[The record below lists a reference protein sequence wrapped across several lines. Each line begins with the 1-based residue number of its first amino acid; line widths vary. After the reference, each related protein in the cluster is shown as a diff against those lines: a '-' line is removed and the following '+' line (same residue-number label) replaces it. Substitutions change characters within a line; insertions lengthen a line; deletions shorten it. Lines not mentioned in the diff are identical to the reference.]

1 MPGAILGLHQ
11 ETSEAVLFKRLVQE
25 TVACLGAQRVLLVS
39 LASAEPSVTAARLPR
54 GEDVDVLVQ
63 AVLPWLCEARSS
75 GASRLRHGPKGAATK
90 QQRSCLVVPVG
101 TGQDSQAFLYADI
114 DGHRGRFEDAEYKIL
129 VTLAAHGA
137 LAMERLRDADKLR
150 RVADARA
157 AQATAAA
164 AAQSATADVLQVIGS
179 STGEPGPVFD
189 KILECCEHLLSTTSM
204 ALFLVDDAGVLEL
217 ERMHWTPAGRA
228 HLGDAAI
235 AQMDAAVRA
244 MYPVP
249 LAGTVAEMVFARGE
263 PMQWRDVLNGTDVPD
278 FYRVMAQRLGMNYS
292 QLVVPLFWEGRGIGT
307 IGLTRDIHA
316 AYSETHGFSPQ
327 EQALV
332 KTFADQAVIAIQNAR
347 RFRETQEALE
357 RQTATSDVLQVI
369 GASVADAAPVF
380 RKILDSCRHL
390 FGDDQSGISL
400 LRDDGQI
407 DYVALRTD
415 QPETEGIL
423 RRGYPRP
430 LADSYQGY
438 VMRKARVVH
447 YPDIVNGPKVPAAM
461 RQHGR
466 EVGNYS
472 LLVAPLMWEG
482 RGIGTIHVVRL
493 PPRPYTD
500 KESDLLQTFANQ
512 AAIAIQNARTF
523 RETQEALQRQT
534 ATADILRVISSSPT
548 DVQPVF
554 DAIVTSLLRLFKT
567 EFAAV
572 QLLDAGVVTMPAV
585 GGKPGFERL
594 AERFP
599 LPLDENTIGGLVML
613 TRQTR
618 QFAALDDPA
627 TPPGTQQFGRDFG
640 FNSVLFTPMVR
651 SGQVIGAI
659 GTAHPDGKPFGPHQ
673 LALIESFADQA
684 VIAIENVRLFNETQV
699 ALRRQTASAD
709 ILRVISGSPTDEQP
723 VFDAIV
729 STAVALIRCDRAVM
743 MRCDATAFWAAA
755 SAEPAGLRSGFSARR
770 VAIDSEQNFPSRVIQ
785 GKATLHLPD
794 WSAITLP
801 LHEQKLFDEYGI
813 KAGLMLPLLRE
824 GECVGVLN
832 IIRFEHG
839 AFSDDEIALAQSF
852 CDQAMIAIENT
863 RLFRETQDALERQTA
878 TAEVLQVISQ
888 SVSDTTPVFEQI
900 ARSCQRLFAD
910 GQVAIALIG
919 DDDQMHFLEFLR
931 AEYSAN
937 PLSRQAH
944 DYVSGQFPQPVE
956 KSIHGYAIHKRQ
968 VLHYPDVLAGADVPK
983 GLRQSA
989 IGLGQNYS
997 LLVAPMF
1004 SADRGIG
1011 ALQVVRIPPAPF
1023 SERDIGL
1030 LKSFADQAVIAI
1042 QNARLFNETQ
1052 EALERQTA
1060 TANVLK
1066 AISRTTFD
1074 LAAVLDT
1081 LIGAA
1086 ARLCH
1091 APMGVIFKVDGDF
1104 ARPTGL
1110 FGATPA
1116 LMEHLA
1122 AHPVD
1127 LRDQKSVTA
1136 HAVAAGRA
1144 MQVEDASESA
1154 QYGRSD
1160 VQKVGG
1166 YRTLLAMPIL
1176 REGVAIGVLTLARPE
1191 VKAFNDKEIE
1201 LVTSFAD
1208 QAAIAM
1214 ENVRLFNETQE
1225 ALQRETASAAV
1236 LRVISESPTD
1246 VQPVFDAI
1254 VSSAVRLIACDRAVI
1269 LRCDEAA
1276 FWTAASADE
1285 NGLRDFTEA
1294 NRVPIDPENNLPS
1307 QVIASGTALQTPD
1320 WSVSNL
1326 PETERKLHVSVGIQS
1341 SLILPLQRAGR
1352 STGVLILMRM
1362 RVSTFSDKEIAL
1374 AESFRDQA
1382 MIAIENTRM
1391 FKDTQEALEQ
1401 QTASSAVLSVISNSV
1416 SDAAPVFEE
1425 IVQSCQRLF
1434 GGNTSIISLVGDD
1447 GLVRH
1452 EAIAA
1457 ERGFTVAQVREFL
1470 DRDFPLPLAQS
1481 YQSYPIRKREV
1492 VHYPDMLNGPR
1503 VPQAMRQIAR
1513 DVGNYSMLIAP
1524 MLWEGKG
1531 IGTIHVTR
1539 IPPTPFADKEA
1550 ALLRTFADQA
1560 VIAIQNARL
1569 FNETQEALEQQTA
1582 SAEVLQVIG
1591 NSVADT
1597 QPVFDKI
1604 LLSCKH
1610 LFGGTQIGIN
1620 LVGEDGNLWIGAYDG
1635 PGREELARLQPFPA
1649 GEGSGSGSAIA
1660 KRRVM
1665 HYPDATADEVPPVT
1679 RGGCK
1684 ATGIRSVIFAPMLWE
1699 GRGIGTIFV
1708 GRESP
1713 GPFSDKA
1720 IAMLRTFCDQ
1730 AVIAIQNARLFRETH
1745 EALERQTATAEIL
1758 KVIASSPD
1766 DVQPVFDA
1774 IAASSNRLLG
1784 GFSTMV
1790 GRFADG
1796 KLHLVAFTSTD
1807 ATGDAALQKSFPV
1820 RLERFHG
1827 AEALQSGQ
1835 MVHIQ
1840 DADKDFESFSQVRD
1854 VARARGWRSAL
1865 FCPLMRDAT
1874 SMGMISVTR
1883 REPGSFSHHQVQ
1895 LLQTFAD
1902 QAVIAIENVRLFN
1915 ETREALEQQTA
1926 TSEVLQ
1932 VISRSTFD
1940 LDPVFRTLVES
1951 AVRLCGAQTGMIFR
1965 QQGGVMHLAASDG
1978 PNKEFME
1985 YVASHP
1991 IAPGRGAA
1999 TGRAALEGRTV
2010 HILDVEA
2017 DPEYAYGGKALER
2030 YRSIVAVPLL
2040 RDGKVMG
2047 VFALW
2052 RHHVEAFTPRQIALV
2067 ETFADQAVIAI
2078 ENVRLFNETQESLE
2092 RQTATA
2098 EILNVIASSP
2108 DDVQPILDAIVHSAR
2123 KLIGGFSATL
2133 LRLVGETIHLAAY
2146 TATTED
2152 GDRDLLSYFPAPL
2165 SSDSIYQPL
2174 LTAKPYIVED
2184 TETAEGMSD
2193 GLRKLAASRG
2203 WRSQIL
2209 VPLLHEGAAVGVIS
2223 VTRIQPGTFSDHQF
2237 DLLKTFAD
2245 QAVIA
2250 IQNTRLFNDT
2260 KEALEQ
2266 QTATAE
2272 VLEVISGSVADARPV
2287 FDKIL
2292 ASCEKLFSSSEQ
2304 GIVLVGDDGFVE
2316 LAAHHG
2322 SALPALQA
2330 FYRARVPAAS
2340 YGVGILRGKP
2350 IHVVNALD
2358 PATGRDLRAVAQWLN
2373 KPPLSLGAY
2382 SQVLAPMAWE
2392 GRPVGFLYA
2401 IRLPA
2406 TGFGPKEISLLETF
2420 ADQAVIAIQN
2430 ARMFRETQE
2439 ARAAA
2444 EAANEAKSSFLAT
2457 MSHEIRTPMNAVIG
2471 MSGLLLDTP
2480 LNDEQ
2485 RDFASTI
2492 RDSGD
2497 ALLTI
2502 INDILDFSK
2511 IEAGRMD
2518 IEAHPFDVRE
2528 CVEAALDLMSTR
2540 AAERKL
2546 DLAYLFEGE
2555 VPVAVN
2561 GDVTRL
2567 RQVLLNLL
2575 ANAVKFTEQGEV
2587 VLTVSAK
2594 PADGGVELTFAIR
2607 DTGIGLS
2614 EQGMS
2619 RLFQSFSQADSSTT
2633 RKYGGTGLGLAIS
2646 KRLAELMGGTMVA
2659 KSAGLGKGSTFS
2671 FSIVAPLAES
2681 PSTNRRDFIGQQP
2694 ALAGKR
2700 MLVVDDNATNR
2711 KVLAL
2716 QSGKWGMVV
2725 RDTESAAKALG
2736 WLDKGEA
2743 FDLAVL
2749 DMHMPEMDGLTL
2761 AGKIHA
2767 MRPALPLVLFSSL
2780 GRREVGDNE
2789 DLFEAYMGK
2798 PLRQSQLFDTL
2809 VGLLGDGDVPKQAAA
2824 PAKPKIDAGM
2834 AKRHPLRILLAEDNV
2849 VNQKLAMRLLQQM
2862 GYRADLASNGVE
2874 AIECVERQ
2882 TYDVILMD
2890 VQMPEMD
2897 GLEASRRITAKWP
2910 ADKRPRIIAMTANA
2924 MQGDREACLAAG
2936 MDDYVTKPIRVDALV
2951 EALMVAGGRDAN

>member
-1 MPGAILGLHQ
+1 MTAKTTRPTGANALADAILRLHGQ
-11 ETSEAVLFKRLVQE
+11 TSEAALLQRLAQE
-25 TVACLGAQRVLLVS
+25 TAVCLRAQRVLLVCF
-39 LASAEPSVTAARLPR
+39 AQTPPNIIAARVPR

-63 AVLPWLCEARSS
+63 AVLPWLREAQAS
-75 GASRLRHGPKGAATK
+75 GASRLYHGPQGAAAK
-90 QQRSCLVVPVG
+90 GQRSCLVIPLHAGENCSAV
-101 TGQDSQAFLYADI
+101 LYADI
-114 DGHRGRFEDAEYKIL
+114 DGRRGRFEDAEREVMDRL
-129 VTLAAHGA
+129 VTHAGVA
-137 LAMERLRDADKLR
+137 LDRLRDADKLR
-150 RVADARA
+150 QLADARTA
-157 AQATAAA
+157 ELTAAA
-164 AAQSATADVLQVIGS
+164 AAQAATADVLKVIGS

-189 KILECCEHLLSTTSM
+189 KILECCERLLSTTSM
-204 ALFLVDDAGVLEL
+204 ALFLVDEAGLMEL
-217 ERMHWTPAGRA
+217 ERMHWTAAGRA
-228 HLGDAAI
+228 QLGDAMV
-235 AQMDAAVRA
+235 AQIEATVRA

-249 LAGTVAEMVFARGE
+249 LAGTVAEMVFARGDLVE
-263 PMQWRDVLNGTDVPD
+263 WRDVLHGPDVPQ
-278 FYRVMAQRLGMNYS
+278 FYRRMAERTGLNYS

-307 IGLTRDIHA
+307 IGLTRDIDA
-316 AYSETHGFSPQ
+316 AYSGTHGFSPQ

-347 RFRETQEALE
+347 MFRQTLQALE
-357 RQTATSDVLQVI
+357 QRTATAEVLQVVSGSI
-369 GASVADAAPVF
+369 ADAQPVLD
-380 RKILDSCRHL
+380 KILRSCERL
-390 FGDDQSGISL
+390 FRTTSQAINLLGDDNQLHLAAFIARTVLDDSGRPAAVQWDAQR
-400 LRDDGQI
+400 LRDAYPI
-407 DYVALRTD
+407 KLSAKALEAVRNF
-415 QPETEGIL
+415 
-423 RRGYPRP
+423 RGVVSF
-430 LADSYQGY
+430 ADVLNDPG
-438 VMRKARVVH
+438 
-447 YPDIVNGPKVPAAM
+447 VPASM
-461 RQHGR
+461 RVSGKVLGHSYAQM
-466 EVGNYS
+466 
-472 LLVAPLMWEG
+472 VAPLFAAD
-482 RGIGTIHVVRL
+482 RYIGNISVNRNVK
-493 PPRPYTD
+493 D
-500 KESDLLQTFANQ
+500 GFGANEQELLKTFADQ
-512 AAIAIQNARTF
+512 AVIAIQNARLF
-523 RETQEALQRQT
+523 NETQQALERQT

-554 DAIVTSLLRLFKT
+554 DAIVVNLLRLFKS

-572 QLLDAGVVTMPAV
+572 QRLDAGVVTMPAV

-599 LPLDENTIGGLVML
+599 LPLDENTIGGLVMV
-613 TRQTR
+613 TQQTR

-659 GTAHPDGKPFGPHQ
+659 GTARPDGKPFGPHQ
-673 LALIESFADQA
+673 VALIESFADQA
-684 VIAIENVRLFNETQV
+684 VIAIENVRLFKETQL

-709 ILRVISGSPTDEQP
+709 ILRVISGSPTDVKP

-743 MRCDATAFWAAA
+743 MRCDATAFWPVA
-755 SAEPAGLRSGFSARR
+755 SAEPAGLRSGFNARR
-770 VAIDSEQNFPSRVIQ
+770 IDIDPAQNFPSRAIL

-794 WSAITLP
+794 WSAIALP

-813 KAGLMLPLLRE
+813 KAGLLLPLLRE

-832 IIRFEHG
+832 IIRFAHG
-839 AFSDDEIALAQSF
+839 AFSDEEIALAESF

-888 SVSDTTPVFEQI
+888 SVSDSTPVFEQI
-900 ARSCQRLFAD
+900 ALSCQRLFTD

-919 DDDQMHFLEFLR
+919 ADGQMHFLEFLR
-931 AEYSAN
+931 EEYSAN

-944 DYVSGQFPQPVE
+944 DFVSSQFPQPVE

-968 VLHYPDVLAGADVPK
+968 VLHYPDVMEGANVPK

-989 IGLGQNYS
+989 MELGQNYS

-1004 SADRGIG
+1004 SAGQGIG
-1011 ALQVVRIPPAPF
+1011 AMQVVRIPPAPF

-1030 LKSFADQAVIAI
+1030 LKSFADQAVIAT

-1052 EALERQTA
+1052 EALEQ
-1060 TANVLK
+1060 
-1066 AISRTTFD
+1066 
-1074 LAAVLDT
+1074 
-1081 LIGAA
+1081 
-1086 ARLCH
+1086 
-1091 APMGVIFKVDGDF
+1091 
-1104 ARPTGL
+1104 
-1110 FGATPA
+1110 
-1116 LMEHLA
+1116 
-1122 AHPVD
+1122 
-1127 LRDQKSVTA
+1127 Q
-1136 HAVAAGRA
+1136 
-1144 MQVEDASESA
+1144 
-1154 QYGRSD
+1154 
-1160 VQKVGG
+1160 
-1166 YRTLLAMPIL
+1166 
-1176 REGVAIGVLTLARPE
+1176 
-1191 VKAFNDKEIE
+1191 
-1201 LVTSFAD
+1201 
-1208 QAAIAM
+1208 
-1214 ENVRLFNETQE
+1214 
-1225 ALQRETASAAV
+1225 TASAAV
-1236 LRVISESPTD
+1236 L
-1246 VQPVFDAI
+1246 
-1254 VSSAVRLIACDRAVI
+1254 
-1269 LRCDEAA
+1269 
-1276 FWTAASADE
+1276 
-1285 NGLRDFTEA
+1285 G
-1294 NRVPIDPENNLPS
+1294 
-1307 QVIASGTALQTPD
+1307 
-1320 WSVSNL
+1320 
-1326 PETERKLHVSVGIQS
+1326 
-1341 SLILPLQRAGR
+1341 
-1352 STGVLILMRM
+1352 
-1362 RVSTFSDKEIAL
+1362 
-1374 AESFRDQA
+1374 
-1382 MIAIENTRM
+1382 
-1391 FKDTQEALEQ
+1391 
-1401 QTASSAVLSVISNSV
+1401 VISNSV
-1416 SDAAPVFEE
+1416 SDTAPVFEE
-1425 IVQSCQRLF
+1425 IVQSCQKLF
-1434 GGNTSIISLVGDD
+1434 GGHTVVISLVDDD
-1447 GLVRH
+1447 GMVRH
-1452 EAIAA
+1452 QAIAA
-1457 ERGFTVAQVREFL
+1457 QQGLTVAQVRNYLDKEFP
-1470 DRDFPLPLAQS
+1470 RPLSQS
-1481 YQSYPIRKREV
+1481 YQAYPIRKRKV
-1492 VHYPDMLNGPR
+1492 VHYPDMLNDPH
-1503 VPQAMRQIAR
+1503 VPDGMRQVSR
-1513 DVGNYSMLIAP
+1513 DMGFSYSMLIAP

-1539 IPPTPFADKEA
+1539 IPPVPFTAKET
-1550 ALLRTFADQA
+1550 ALLKTFADQA
-1560 VIAIQNARL
+1560 VIAIQNARM
-1569 FNETQEALEQQTA
+1569 FNETQEALERQTA
-1582 SAEVLQVIG
+1582 TADILRVISG
-1591 NSVADT
+1591 SPTDV
-1597 QPVFDKI
+1597 QPVFDAI
-1604 LLSCKH
+1604 VGTAVRLLSCD
-1610 LFGGTQIGIN
+1610 LAFVQRCEGGTYS
-1620 LVGEDGNLWIGAYDG
+1620 VAAGATPDG
-1635 PGREELARLQPFPA
+1635 PISAPLLSNVPIDPAANFPSRAILGKTLVHVPDWSAVDLPAHERDRHEKLGIHASLHLPLMRGDSVLGVLTLGCKRARVFDANAIALAR
-1649 GEGSGSGSAIA
+1649 S
-1660 KRRVM
+1660 
-1665 HYPDATADEVPPVT
+1665 
-1679 RGGCK
+1679 
-1684 ATGIRSVIFAPMLWE
+1684 
-1699 GRGIGTIFV
+1699 
-1708 GRESP
+1708 
-1713 GPFSDKA
+1713 
-1720 IAMLRTFCDQ
+1720 FCDQ
-1730 AVIAIQNARLFRETH
+1730 AMIAIENARLFRETT

-1758 KVIASSPD
+1758 KVIAGSPD

-1774 IAASSNRLLG
+1774 IAGNAKRLLG

-1790 GRFADG
+1790 ARIVDDA
-1796 KLHLVAFTSTD
+1796 LHLVALTPT
-1807 ATGDAALQKSFPV
+1807 TPEGDAALRASFPWRLDEFGVGDRV
-1820 RLERFHG
+1820 RGGEVV
-1827 AEALQSGQ
+1827 QI
-1835 MVHIQ
+1835 V
-1840 DADKDFESFSQVRD
+1840 DAPVQEDVPEVMRD
-1854 VARARGWRSAL
+1854 VARSRGWRSAV
-1865 FCPLMRDAT
+1865 FCPLKRDDT
-1874 SMGMISVTR
+1874 SIGMISVTR
-1883 REPGSFSHHQVQ
+1883 TEPGTFTPHQLQ

-1965 QQGGVMHLAASDG
+1965 QVGGVMHLAASDG
-1978 PNKEFME
+1978 PNKAFME
-1985 YVASHP
+1985 YVSAHP

-2040 RDGKVMG
+2040 RDGNVMG

-2052 RHHVEAFTPRQIALV
+2052 RHHVQAFTPRQIALV

-2092 RQTATA
+2092 RLTATA

-2108 DDVQPILDAIVHSAR
+2108 EDVQPVLDAIVQSAR

-2133 LRLVGETIHLAAY
+2133 LRRVGESIHLVAY
-2146 TATTED
+2146 TRTTED
-2152 GDRDLLSYFPAPL
+2152 GDRNLLSFFPAPM
-2165 SSDSIYQPL
+2165 SSDSLYQPL
-2174 LTAKPYIVED
+2174 ITGLSHMVED
-2184 TETAEGMSD
+2184 VETDADISD
-2193 GLRKLAASRG
+2193 ELRTLARSRG

-2209 VPLLHEGAAVGVIS
+2209 VPLLHDGAAMGVIS
-2223 VTRIQPGTFSDHQF
+2223 VTRSQPGTFSEHQL

-2260 KEALEQ
+2260 KDALEQ

-2272 VLEVISGSVADARPV
+2272 VLEVISSSVADTAPV

-2292 ASCEKLFSSSEQ
+2292 ESCQRLFSSSEQ
-2304 GIVLVGDDGFVE
+2304 GIVLVGDDGLVE

-2322 SALPALQA
+2322 PSRSTLQTYYAQGIPAT
-2330 FYRARVPAAS
+2330 S
-2340 YGVGILRGKP
+2340 YEKGILRGKP
-2350 IHVVNALD
+2350 IHVVDALD
-2358 PATGRDLRAVAQWLN
+2358 PQVHPDIRAIAELLN
-2373 KPPLSLGAY
+2373 RPEIAFGPY
-2382 SQVLAPMAWE
+2382 SQVLSPMSWE
-2392 GRPVGFLYA
+2392 GKPVGFVYV
-2401 IRLPA
+2401 IRAPA
-2406 TGFGPKEISLLETF
+2406 TGFAAKEIALLETF

-2439 ARAAA
+2439 ARSAA

-2485 RDFASTI
+2485 RDFAATI

-2540 AAERKL
+2540 AAEKKL

-2555 VPVAVN
+2555 VPVAVD

-2587 VLTVSAK
+2587 VLTVTAR
-2594 PADGGVELTFAIR
+2594 PAGGDIELTFAIR

-2659 KSAGLGKGSTFS
+2659 RSAGLGKGSTFS
-2671 FSIVAPLAES
+2671 FTIVAPLADS
-2681 PSTNRRDFIGQQP
+2681 PSSHRRDFIGQQP

-2725 RDTESAAKALG
+2725 LDTESAGTALG
-2736 WLDKGEA
+2736 WLDKGEK

-2761 AGKIHA
+2761 AGKMHA
-2767 MRPALPLVLFSSL
+2767 RRPALPLILFSSL
-2780 GRREVGDNE
+2780 GRREAGDTE
-2789 DLFEAYMGK
+2789 GLFAAYMGK

-2809 VGLLGDGDVPKQAAA
+2809 AGILGDDEAVKPAPA
-2824 PAKPKIDAGM
+2824 PAKPKIDAGL
-2834 AKRHPLRILLAEDNV
+2834 AERHPLRILLAEDNV
-2849 VNQKLAMRLLQQM
+2849 VNQKLALRLLQQM
-2862 GYRADLASNGVE
+2862 GYRADLASNGME

-2882 TYDVILMD
+2882 TYDVVLMD

-2897 GLEASRRITAKWP
+2897 GLEATRRITAKWLP
-2910 ADKRPRIIAMTANA
+2910 GKRPHIIAMTANA

-2951 EALMVAGGRDAN
+2951 EALLASPQRASVQGELP